1 MKFYPAILSDSLEEI
16 AHQLT
21 IAQSLDN
28 VSVVQI
34 DILDGLFADNLTI
47 SPSDLTQ
54 LDFGNLKIDFHFMV
68 DEPMDYVHEMADY
81 LDVLPVRVVLAQVE
95 KLSFQQELIQEL
107 NKHKIKPGLSL
118 DLFTP
123 LEAIKQDV
131 YGQLSYIQLMAI
143 EAGFQGQ
150 QLNECVYQKIYS
162 LKKLINEHKLNLEV
176 IVDGGVN
183 LDNIH
188 NLKKAGVDAVAIG
201 SMLWSAEDPQVI
213 AKEVSRI

>member
-1 MKFYPAILSDSLEEI
+1 MKFHPAILSDSLEEI

-21 IAQSLDN
+21 IAQSLED
-28 VSVVQI
+28 VGVVQI

-81 LDVLPVRVVLAQVE
+81 LDLLPVRAVLAQVE
-95 KLSFQQELIQEL
+95 KLSFQQEFIKEL
-107 NKHKIKPGLSL
+107 NKYRIKPGLSL

-123 LEAIKQDV
+123 LDAIDQEV
-131 YGQLSYIQLMAI
+131 YDQLSYIQLMAI

-150 QLNECVYQKIYS
+150 QLNKYIYQKIDS
-162 LKKLINEHKLNLEV
+162 LKKLINEHRLNLQV

-188 NLKKAGVDAVAIG
+188 KLKKAGVDVVAIG